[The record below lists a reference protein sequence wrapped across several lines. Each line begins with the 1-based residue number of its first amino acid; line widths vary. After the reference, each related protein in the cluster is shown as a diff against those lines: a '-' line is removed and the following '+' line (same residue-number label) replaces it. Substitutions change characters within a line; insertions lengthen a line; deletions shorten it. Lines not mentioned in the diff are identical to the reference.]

1 MSKKR
6 MAIYFFSVL
15 PIIMVSLVYQKLP
28 TLVPMQWEA
37 SGGVRYGDKWQLY
50 IIAGLCLV
58 MGIFMPLVPK
68 IDPRKKNYEKF
79 FLAYENIILMIVIFM
94 AAIMAIS
101 LSESLNPGRISI
113 PRVVSG
119 CVGFLFVF
127 LGNMM
132 PKVKSNF
139 FTGVRTPWALS
150 SEMVWNKTQRLGG
163 KVFFFGGLIMILCA
177 WFLPISAMPYII
189 GCIMCVIVLY
199 PTIMSY
205 IWYKDEAKILE
216 K

>member
-6 MAIYFFSVL
+6 IAIYFFSVL

-28 TLVPMQWEA
+28 ALVPMQWDA
-37 SGGVRYGDKWQLY
+37 MGGVRYDDKWQLY

-58 MGIFMPLVPK
+58 MGILMPLVPK

-101 LSESLNPGRISI
+101 LSESLYPGRISI

-119 CVGFLFVF
+119 GVGLLFVF
-127 LGNMM
+127 LGNML

-163 KVFFFGGLIMILCA
+163 KVFFFGGLLMTLCG
-177 WFLPISAMPYII
+177 FIVPIVAIPYVV
-189 GCIMCVIVLY
+189 GLVMCAIVLY

-205 IWYKDEAKILE
+205 VWYKDEAKVLE

>member
-6 MAIYFFSVL
+6 IAIYIFSVI
-15 PIIMVSLVYQKLP
+15 PIIMVSLVYKKLP
-28 TLVPMQWEA
+28 DLVPMQWEA
-37 SGGVRYGDKWQLY
+37 GGGVRYDDKWKLY
-50 IIAGLCLV
+50 IIGGLCLI
-58 MGIFMPLVPK
+58 MGVIMPLVPK

-101 LSESLNPGRISI
+101 LSESLYPGRISV

-119 CVGFLFVF
+119 GVGLLFIF

-150 SEMVWNKTQRLGG
+150 SELVWNKTQRLGG
-163 KVFFFGGLIMILCA
+163 KVCFFGGLLMVLCA
-177 WFLPISAMPYII
+177 FFVPIFAMPYVV
-189 GCIMCVIVLY
+189 GLVMCIIVLY

-205 IWYKDEAKILE
+205 VWYKDEAKMLE